1 MTVWMSIFQA
11 GGAQAPSL
19 QGKAAVGKAG
29 ETDKGQTAQVF
40 RACSVKGIVWRGGRD
55 WRVWVLCSQ
64 IWCGVPGHR
73 PINAPCA
80 FTRKEQQERSLCWCQ
95 GSSGTLGDG
104 ARGLWRHLP
113 HLRHQSYTSCACDH
127 VTQGHGIFFRNRS
140 KLMSE
145 TFYVLTKSH
154 PNKLFHFFPLDNTT
168 HKSLIRACAHRELPL
183 FLRKSVHL
191 WILGFCRAIS
201 KGVFVDVLKHLATV
215 HIFLA
220 KDELITFK

>member
-1 MTVWMSIFQA
+1 MFCEGRRLEGRQRLEGLSPVLTGLMWGSRA
-11 GGAQAPSL
+11 SPHKRSL
-19 QGKAAVGKAG
+19 RIHQKGTAG
-29 ETDKGQTAQVF
+29 EELVLMPRIIWD
-40 RACSVKGIVWRGGRD
+40 SGRRST
-55 WRVWVLCSQ
+55 WALTVPASPETPVL
-64 IWCGVPGHR
+64 
-73 PINAPCA
+73 
-80 FTRKEQQERSLCWCQ
+80 
-95 GSSGTLGDG
+95 
-104 ARGLWRHLP
+104 
-113 HLRHQSYTSCACDH
+113 H
-127 VTQGHGIFFRNRS
+127 VTHGHGIFFRNRS

-183 FLRKSVHL
+183 LLRKSVHL